1 MTKSIE
7 AMWKEGFVN
16 EANLSAPKIHD
27 LYNLML
33 QSVF

>member
-16 EANLSAPKIHD
+16 EACLTAPKIND
-27 LYNLML
+27 LYNRK
-33 QSVF
+33 

>member
-16 EANLSAPKIHD
+16 EAKLTAPEINDDRKK
-27 LYNLML
+27 
-33 QSVF
+33 